1 LQEFV
6 KYFSLMSLVSIQNQ
20 IFQGSANKKA
30 LFDLEIP
37 SDFNKK
43 LILFVHG
50 YMGFKDWGAWNLMQD
65 YFVKKGYGFCKFN
78 LTHNGIGL
86 SDIENFTDLEAFAS
100 NSYSK
105 EMEDVTIMID
115 LIQTQI
121 PVGTELILSDHS
133 RGGGDVLLASNHPA
147 ISKIVTL
154 AAISSVE
161 KRFSDTKMMADW
173 KEQGVRYVTNQRTK
187 QNLPHS
193 YSQVEDFLANKEKL
207 SIEKACKNLQKPL
220 LIIHGDQ
227 DVSVPIEE
235 AYDISKWTNT
245 SLKIIKNT
253 DHVFGSTY
261 PWNSKKLPQKL
272 EEICNE
278 IEKFIT

>member
-1 LQEFV
+1 MHL
-6 KYFSLMSLVSIQNQ
+6 KSIQNQ
-20 IFQGSANKKA
+20 TYQGSVDKKA

-37 SDFNKK
+37 NNFNQK

-50 YMGFKDWGAWNLMQD
+50 YMGFKDWGAWNLMQQ
-65 YFVKKGYGFCKFN
+65 YFTKKGFGFCKFN

-105 EMEDVTIMID
+105 ELEDVTIMID

-121 PVGTELILSDHS
+121 PTGSEIILLGHS
-133 RGGGDVLLASNHPA
+133 RGGGDVLLASNHAA

-154 AAISSVE
+154 AAISSIE
-161 KRFSDTKMMADW
+161 KRFSDTQLLKEW

-187 QNLPHS
+187 QNLPHA
-193 YSQVEDFLANKEKL
+193 YSQVEDFLANKKKL

-235 AYDISKWTNT
+235 AYDISKWTKTPLN
-245 SLKIIKNT
+245 IIKNT
-253 DHVFGSTY
+253 NHVFGSTH
-261 PWNSKKLPQKL
+261 PWKSNELPEKLK
-272 EEICNE
+272 EVCEK
-278 IEKFIT
+278 IEQFIS